1 MTAHVKA
8 LDPEKLRQ
16 CCDPGSLPFDTTA
29 DLEDLT
35 DIIGQERAREAVK
48 FGVDIPHQG
57 YNLYVMGPSG
67 MGKHTMVR
75 HFLEKRSAEQET
87 PPDLCYINNFDE
99 PHKPRALRLPPGHG
113 IQLREDME
121 NLMEELASAIPAAF
135 ESDEYRTRM
144 QAIEDEIKEQQEQ
157 AFNEL
162 NEEAEKHD
170 IKLYRTPS
178 GFAFAPQKDGEVLG
192 PDEFQKLSKEEQ
204 ERVEEVV
211 SNLQERLQ
219 KIIQQIPQWRKS
231 GREKAK
237 EINHEITE
245 AVLQPPFQGLQ
256 EKYRDTT
263 AVVEYLEAV
272 RKDIIEHVDDFMPSG
287 EGPESQGPG
296 QMSKPAPTELHRYKV
311 NVLVDNSGTEGA
323 PVVYDDHPTFQNLV
337 GRTEHMAQYGT
348 LMTDFTLIKPGS
360 LHQARGGYLIVD
372 AHKLLIQPY
381 AWEALKRSLFANEIR
396 VESLEKMLSLVSTV
410 SVEPQ
415 PIPLDT
421 KVIILGERRIYYLL
435 YQLDPEFPE
444 LFKVN
449 ADFEERIDRNDDSN
463 ALYARMIGT
472 LARKEGLR
480 AFDKG
485 AVARVVDHG
494 ARLVEDGEKLS
505 THMRSIADLLHEAD
519 YWAGANGHDVVGRK
533 DIQKAIDTQ
542 THRASRVKERLYE
555 EIQRDTLLID
565 TEGTAVGQVNGLSVL
580 AMGNYAFGQPSRIT
594 ATVHLGDGDVVDIE
608 READLGGSLHSKGV
622 MILSSFLA
630 ARYAAR
636 MPLSVSA
643 GLVFEQNYGMVDG
656 DSASL
661 AELCTLLS
669 AIGQIPIRQSLAMT
683 GSVNQHGKVQPIGGV
698 NEKVEGFFDVCN
710 ARGLNG
716 EQGVLIPVSNIK
728 HLMLRDDIVDA
739 ARQGRFH
746 IYPVATV
753 DDAIA
758 MLTGIDAGEPD
769 ADGNYPRDS
778 VNGLVQQRLEEMSR
792 RRREF
797 SDGHKEHGESSRT
810 RKGKH
815 EGDD

>member
-1 MTAHVKA
+1 
-8 LDPEKLRQ
+8 RQ
-16 CCDPGSLPFDTTA
+16 RCDPDSLSFETTA

-35 DIIGQERAREAVK
+35 DIIGQDRAREAVK

-67 MGKHTMVR
+67 MGKHTMVH
-75 HFLEKRSAEQET
+75 HFLEKRSAEQGT
-87 PPDLCYINNFDE
+87 PPDLCYVNNFEE
-99 PHKPRALRLPPGHG
+99 PHKPWALRLPPGRG
-113 IQLREDME
+113 VELRHDME
-121 NLMEELASAIPAAF
+121 NLVEELASAIPAAF

-144 QAIEDEIKEQQEQ
+144 QAIEDEIKEQQER

-162 NEEAEKHD
+162 NEEAEQHD

-192 PDEFQKLSKEEQ
+192 PEEFQKLSKEEQ
-204 ERVEEVV
+204 QRVEEVV
-211 SNLQERLQ
+211 SNLQEKLQ

-237 EINHEITE
+237 AINREITE
-245 AVLQPPFQGLQ
+245 AVLQNPFQALE
-256 EKYRDTT
+256 EKYEDIEGI
-263 AVVEYLEAV
+263 ADYLEAV
-272 RKDIIEHVDDFMPSG
+272 RKNIIEHVDDFMPSDG
-287 EGPESQGPG
+287 QESQLPG

-311 NVLVDNSGTEGA
+311 NVLVDNSKTEGA
-323 PVVYDDHPTFQNLV
+323 PVIYDDHPTFQNLV
-337 GRTEHMAQYGT
+337 GRTEHTAQYGT

-421 KVIILGERRIYYLL
+421 KVIILGDRRIYYLL

-463 ALYARMIGT
+463 ALYGRMIGT

-480 AFDKG
+480 AFDKA

-519 YWAGANGHDVVGRK
+519 YWAGTNGRDVVGSE

-542 THRASRVKERLYE
+542 IHRASRVKERLYE
-555 EIQRDTLLID
+555 EIQRETLLID
-565 TEGTAVGQVNGLSVL
+565 TRGEATGQVNGLSVL
-580 AMGNYAFGQPSRIT
+580 AMGNFAFGQPSRIT

-608 READLGGSLHSKGV
+608 RESDLGGSLHSKGV

-630 ARYAAR
+630 ARYATK

-643 GLVFEQNYGMVDG
+643 SLVFEQNYGMVDG

-661 AELCTLLS
+661 AELCSLLS
-669 AIGQIPIRQSLAMT
+669 AIGQVPIRQSLAMT

-710 ARGLNG
+710 GRGLTG
-716 EQGVLIPVSNIK
+716 EQGVLIPVSNTK

-739 ARQGRFH
+739 AREGRFH
-746 IYPVATV
+746 LYPVATV
-753 DDAIA
+753 D
-758 MLTGIDAGEPD
+758 
-769 ADGNYPRDS
+769 
-778 VNGLVQQRLEEMSR
+778 
-792 RRREF
+792 
-797 SDGHKEHGESSRT
+797 
-810 RKGKH
+810 
-815 EGDD
+815 